1 MYGQTITLTP
11 TLYQYLLEYSL
22 HEPPILRELRE
33 ETSTLPRGEMQI
45 APEQGQFISLLI
57 RLMGARRCIEVGVY
71 TGYSSLSVALALPP
85 NGEIV
90 ACDIDRQPTEIA
102 RRYWQKAGVSG
113 RISLQIGPAM
123 DTLDGLIVNGG
134 EGHFDFAFIDADKV
148 NYLGYF
154 ERCLTLLHS
163 GGLIVVDNTL
173 WSGTV
178 ADPED
183 HSVDAEAL
191 RCFNE
196 ALHQDARIYLSLLPI
211 GDGMTLALKR

>member
-1 MYGQTITLTP
+1 
-11 TLYQYLLEYSL
+11 
-22 HEPPILRELRE
+22 
-33 ETSTLPRGEMQI
+33 
-45 APEQGQFISLLI
+45 
-57 RLMGARRCIEVGVY
+57 
-71 TGYSSLSVALALPP
+71 
-85 NGEIV
+85 
-90 ACDIDRQPTEIA
+90 
-102 RRYWQKAGVSG
+102 
-113 RISLQIGPAM
+113 M